1 MDQPPHSTKNEASQV
16 SDCGCGIPSPLNYDV
31 IIIIKTLT
39 DFGDHLHLF
48 ELEIITVMCF
58 KRNWHA
64 LCKFLIF
71 HIHTF
76 ICHLTYDNVQ

>member
-39 DFGDHLHLF
+39 DYGDHLHLF
-48 ELEIITVMCF
+48 EIGDHH
-58 KRNWHA
+58 RNVLQKKLACIVQIPH
-64 LCKFLIF
+64 ISYYF
-71 HIHTF
+71 HLQFNI
-76 ICHLTYDNVQ
+76 